1 MLALK
6 RKSFRTIATVFI
18 ALSATL
24 GSTSH
29 AEAALLGPSSNYII
43 QITPEARVAI
53 ESAVKKAGGTI
64 NSRYQYAFDGFV
76 VKLPDMLLPL
86 LKKIPNI
93 LTIEKDQP
101 VTSLAIQQNQTPTP
115 AWGIDRIDQREVRPS
130 R

>member
-1 MLALK
+1 MLVLK
-6 RKSFRTIATVFI
+6 RKSFRTMATVFI
-18 ALSATL
+18 ALAATL
-24 GSTSH
+24 GSSAH

-53 ESAVKKAGGTI
+53 ESAVKNAGGTI

-93 LTIEKDQP
+93 LCHLPKQP
-101 VTSLAIQQNQTPTP
+101 VA
-115 AWGIDRIDQREVRPS
+115 
-130 R
+130 